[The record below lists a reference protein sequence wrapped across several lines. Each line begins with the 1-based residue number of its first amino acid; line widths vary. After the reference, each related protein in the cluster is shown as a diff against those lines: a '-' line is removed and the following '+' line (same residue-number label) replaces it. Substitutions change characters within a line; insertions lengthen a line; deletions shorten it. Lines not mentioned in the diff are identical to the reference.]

1 MSADSGYDHC
11 VKYLVP
17 LLTVPSIEVHPVL
30 NDVAQRTQVSL
41 AAVMSVIIGN
51 ADAATTALGV
61 QCTAGSQCDR
71 RSHCVKRSP
80 SDDHGYC
87 ERFLR
92 SGEGEDE
99 AFDGVHERDAM
110 IIHRKEALSQPR
122 SIS

>member
-1 MSADSGYDHC
+1 MGHFTSSSFC
-11 VKYLVP
+11 FV
-17 LLTVPSIEVHPVL
+17 LL
-30 NDVAQRTQVSL
+30 VSL

-92 SGEGEDE
+92 SGEVCSQLYYTMTKPEGMVNYRLC
-99 AFDGVHERDAM
+99 GPGLMCQIMHHRDNPDLM
-110 IIHRKEALSQPR
+110 ECTSVTR
-122 SIS
+122 